1 MTPDELDALYRE
13 HASETGREV
22 ARVLGESSL
31 AEDCV
36 HDVCLRLL
44 KKEEEVT
51 YKRQLLRVSAV
62 NRARDMMRRRC
73 SPWDKRSVS
82 NDISA
87 AADFLPS
94 SDETMEDDLIESERQ
109 EKLADAIRVVLNQMP
124 EALAA
129 VMWLHHAEGLTVPAI
144 AKQYGESESAIKMRL
159 MRARDLF
166 RVLTTGDPRERD

>member
-1 MTPDELDALYRE
+1 MTPDELDVLYRE

-44 KKEEEVT
+44 RHDGDIV
-51 YKRQLLRVSAV
+51 YKRQLLRVSSV

-73 SPWDKRSVS
+73 SVWDKKAVS
-82 NDISA
+82 NDASSA
-87 AADFLPS
+87 ADSLPAE
-94 SDETMEDDLIESERQ
+94 DQTMEEVLVDRESHV
-109 EKLADAIRVVLNQMP
+109 KLAERIYQVMEQMP
-124 EALAA
+124 ENLAS

-159 MRARDLF
+159 MRAREMF
-166 RVLTTGDPRERD
+166 RSLTSDPRD